1 MLILPPTVIAV
12 GELKPATLIRTVL
25 VEIWVHVS
33 VNPTGV
39 VGVGVGVDVGVGVET
54 AARTVMVAVELC
66 SHNPK
71 ADVPPMPTNTVR
83 QKRPTAQALAEGP
96 VPCFTQTAFP
106 FARSVLPGTW

>member
-1 MLILPPTVIAV
+1 MPPTVITV
-12 GELKPATLIRTVL
+12 GELKPAMLIRTVL
-25 VEIWVHVS
+25 VEICVQVN

-39 VGVGVGVDVGVGVET
+39 LGVGVGVGVET
-54 AARTVMVAVELC
+54 AARTVMVALELC
-66 SHNPK
+66 SHNPN

-106 FARSVLPGTW
+106 FASSVLPGAW